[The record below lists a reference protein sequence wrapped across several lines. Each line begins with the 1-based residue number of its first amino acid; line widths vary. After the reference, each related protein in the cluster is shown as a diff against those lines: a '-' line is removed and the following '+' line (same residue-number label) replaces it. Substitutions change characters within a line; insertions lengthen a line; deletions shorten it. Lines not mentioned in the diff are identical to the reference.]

1 MHRFGKPFE
10 RSQYQVQDLLVKAN
24 IIQRGPHVIFGRDAD
39 DQSPENLI
47 YIGKVLENS
56 SGRNIFG
63 ADAWLDVRFP
73 HVIYITGTRG
83 SGKSFDLGVLIEGI
97 SALAEPSPVQSGVEP
112 ITSILIDT
120 QSQFWT
126 LRYPPNEKVKE
137 NKQQLASLKAWQIPP
152 SSLSNIKL
160 LRPAGT
166 DGIVGDETE
175 FAIRPAEVTHEDW
188 CALMG
193 QEQYSAQGHI
203 LGETIENL
211 SGNYSIQDMFSYI
224 EDDSNWGN
232 VPDQSR
238 FSLVY
243 KLRNYARSGLFKP
256 EGLEIDD
263 LLVAGACNV
272 FLLRELSNPDKALVT
287 AIIARQLFTRMGA
300 FHKRRKADAFFARES
315 EGRVYPSKV
324 WLLIDEAHVVA
335 PNNAPSPARKALIEY
350 VKRGRDAGL
359 SLVMATQQPS
369 AVDDEILSQ
378 VNLSFSH
385 RLSFGADIQ
394 SAMNRIP
401 TKTLSHL
408 RIGGADI
415 RDFGDMLRLV
425 APGQCF
431 VGDNHTSRVILTQI
445 RPRVTSH
452 GGYSPS

>member
-1 MHRFGKPFE
+1 M
-10 RSQYQVQDLLVKAN
+10 LVKAN
-24 IIQRGPHVIFGRDAD
+24 VITRGPHIIFGRDAED
-39 DQSPENLI
+39 ASVGNLI

-56 SGRNIFG
+56 SGRNIMG

-97 SALAEPSPVQSGVEP
+97 SALAETSPIQSDVQP

-126 LRYPPNEKVKE
+126 LRYPPNERVPE
-137 NKQQLASLKAWQIPP
+137 NRRQLQDLAAWQIPP
-152 SSLSNIKL
+152 SSLANIKL

-166 DGIVGDETE
+166 EGVIGDEVE
-175 FAIRPAEVTHEDW
+175 FSIRPSEVTHEDW

-203 LGETIENL
+203 LAETLEHV
-211 SGNYSIQDMFSYI
+211 SGNYSIQDMVDFVG
-224 EDDSNWGN
+224 DDSNWSN

-238 FSLVY
+238 FSLMY
-243 KLRNYARSGLFKP
+243 KLRNYARSGLFDVA
-256 EGLEIDD
+256 GLEIDD
-263 LLVAGACNV
+263 LLIPGACNV

-300 FHKRRKADAFFARES
+300 YHKRRKADAFF
-315 EGRVYPSKV
+315 GRSYTGKDYPSKI

-378 VNLSFSH
+378 VNLSFGH

-394 SAMNRIP
+394 SATNRIP
-401 TKTLSHL
+401 TKTLSAL
-408 RIGGADI
+408 RVGGSDI
-415 RDFGDMLRLV
+415 RDFGDMLRLL